1 MKHSDPLKQILSQT
15 RPHWDRDETR
25 PSARRAFRKAM
36 QCRTL
41 ALGAEVYAS
50 ENEERIV
57 DHTCKSPACSS
68 CGNKATIDWQRDREA
83 ALPGGPYKGITFTM
97 SDLLW
102 SFFRDNRFLVPA
114 LSAFAANAIQILAA
128 ARQGLQVGV
137 ITFPQ
142 TFNGRLEFNPHVHT
156 MVTAGGPHTSSGSW
170 KSRFYYDGDRLMKLW
185 RGAVIQLLRA
195 ALRAGLLRID
205 LTVDQ
210 MEDVLVHLERCWW
223 SVKVQSS
230 ESKDHRLRYDGR
242 YLRRPPI
249 AQCRITN
256 ISERSVSF
264 RTKDK
269 KLGFWVE
276 VEYSLEEF
284 VDRWAQ
290 HISEHYQHGVR
301 YFGLF
306 ASRALGQISDAL
318 FTILGQK
325 PRPRPRRLAWAVSIK
340 RDFGRDPLLESEG
353 VPDDLGETYR
363 AAGRL
368 INQHRG
374 LHFRDRLSSLLYS
387 KPRQFRPERRSP
399 QVHLNAYVPSTR
411 IRTRTIPRPSARK

>member
-1 MKHSDPLKQILSQT
+1 MKYRDPLKEILSRT
-15 RPHWDRDETR
+15 RPHWDREETR
-25 PSARRAFRKAM
+25 PSARRAFRKVM

-41 ALGAEVYAS
+41 ALGAELYAS
-50 ENEERIV
+50 ENEERRV

-68 CGNKATIDWQRDREA
+68 CGNKTTIDWRRDREA
-83 ALPGGPYKGITFTM
+83 TLPDGPYKGITFTM
-97 SDLLW
+97 PELLW
-102 SFFRDNRFLVPA
+102 SFFCDNRFMVPA
-114 LSAFAANAIQILAA
+114 LSAFAANAIQTFAT
-128 ARQGLQVGV
+128 ARQGLEVGI

-156 MVTAGGPHTSSGSW
+156 MVMAGGLHASSGSW
-170 KSRFYYDGDRLMKLW
+170 KSRLYYDGDQLMRLW

-195 ALRAGLLRID
+195 ARRAGRLCTD

-210 MEDVLVHLERCWW
+210 MEDVLIHLERCWW

-249 AQCRITN
+249 AQRRITN
-256 ISERSVSF
+256 IGEQSVTF

-276 VEYSLEEF
+276 VEYSLQEF

-306 ASRALGQISDAL
+306 ASRKLGQISAAL
-318 FTILGQK
+318 FATLGQK
-325 PRPRPRRLAWAVSIK
+325 PRPRPGRLAWADSIK
-340 RDFGRDPLLESEG
+340 QDFDRDPLLDREG
-353 VPDDLGETYR
+353 RRMIWVRRIAPQ
-363 AAGRL
+363 APV
-368 INQHRG
+368 NQ
-374 LHFRDRLSSLLYS
+374 L
-387 KPRQFRPERRSP
+387 
-399 QVHLNAYVPSTR
+399 A
-411 IRTRTIPRPSARK
+411 

>member
-1 MKHSDPLKQILSQT
+1 MKHCDPLKEILSRT
-15 RPHWDRDETR
+15 RLHWDRDETR

-41 ALGAEVYAS
+41 ALGADIYAS
-50 ENEERIV
+50 ENEERRV

-68 CGNKATIDWQRDREA
+68 CGNKTTIDWRRDREA
-83 ALPGGPYKGITFTM
+83 ALPDGLYKGITFTM
-97 SDLLW
+97 PDLLW

-114 LSAFAANAIQILAA
+114 LSAFAGNAIQTLAA
-128 ARQGLQVGV
+128 ARQGLQVGI

-156 MVTAGGPHTSSGSW
+156 MVMVGGLHRSSGSW
-170 KSRFYYDGDRLMKLW
+170 KSRLYYDGNQLMRLW

-195 ALRAGLLRID
+195 ALRAGRLRTD

-210 MEDVLVHLERCWW
+210 IEDVLIHLERCWW

-230 ESKDHRLRYDGR
+230 ASKDHRLRYDGR

-249 AQCRITN
+249 AQRRITN
-256 ISERSVSF
+256 IDERRVTF
-264 RTKDK
+264 RTRDK
-269 KLGFWVE
+269 KSGLWVE

-306 ASRALGQISDAL
+306 ASRALGQISVAL
-318 FTILGQK
+318 FALLGQK
-325 PRPRPRRLAWAVSIK
+325 PKPRPGRLAWAVSIK
-340 RDFGRDPLLESEG
+340 CDFGWDPLLDRKG
-353 VPDDLGETYR
+353 
-363 AAGRL
+363 
-368 INQHRG
+368 HRMTWV
-374 LHFRDRLSSLLYS
+374 
-387 KPRQFRPERRSP
+387 RRIAP
-399 QVHLNAYVPSTR
+399 QVPQL
-411 IRTRTIPRPSARK
+411 K

>member
-1 MKHSDPLKQILSQT
+1 MKYRDPLKEILFRT

-25 PSARRAFRKAM
+25 PTARRAFRKAM

-50 ENEERIV
+50 ENEEKHV
-57 DHTCKSPACSS
+57 YHTCKSPACSS
-68 CGNKATIDWQRDREA
+68 CGNKTTIDWRRDREA
-83 ALPGGPYKGITFTM
+83 ALPDGLHKGITFTM
-97 SDLLW
+97 PDLLW
-102 SFFRDNRFLVPA
+102 SLFRDNTFLVRA
-114 LSAFAANAIQILAA
+114 LSAFVANAIQTLAA
-128 ARQGLQVGV
+128 ARQGLQVGI
-137 ITFPQ
+137 ITFRQ

-156 MVTAGGPHTSSGSW
+156 MVMAGGLHAPSGSW
-170 KSRFYYDGDRLMKLW
+170 KSRFYYDDDQLMRLW

-205 LTVDQ
+205 LTVGQ
-210 MEDVLVHLERCWW
+210 MEDVLIHLERCWW

-249 AQCRITN
+249 AQRRIID
-256 ISERSVSF
+256 ISEQSVTF

-269 KLGFWVE
+269 KLGFWVD
-276 VEYSLEEF
+276 VEYSLQEF

-306 ASRALGQISDAL
+306 GSRKLGQISAAL
-318 FTILGQK
+318 FATLGQK
-325 PRPRPRRLAWAVSIK
+325 PRPRPGRLAWADSIK
-340 RDFGRDPLLESEG
+340 QDFDRDPLL
-353 VPDDLGETYR
+353 
-363 AAGRL
+363 
-368 INQHRG
+368 
-374 LHFRDRLSSLLYS
+374 DR
-387 KPRQFRPERRSP
+387 KGCRMIWVRRIAP
-399 QVHLNAYVPSTR
+399 QAPADQLT
-411 IRTRTIPRPSARK
+411 

>member
-1 MKHSDPLKQILSQT
+1 MKYRDPLKQIMSQA
-15 RPHWDRDETR
+15 RLHWDRDATR

-36 QCRTL
+36 QCRTP

-50 ENEERIV
+50 ENEERRV
-57 DHTCKSPACSS
+57 DHTCKSAACSS
-68 CGNKATIDWQRDREA
+68 CGNKTTIDWRRDREA
-83 ALPGGPYKGITFTM
+83 ALPDGPYKGITFTM
-97 SDLLW
+97 PDLLW

-114 LSAFAANAIQILAA
+114 LSTFAANAIQTLAA
-128 ARQGLQVGV
+128 ARQGLQVGI

-156 MVTAGGPHTSSGSW
+156 MVMAGGLHASSGSW
-170 KSRFYYDGDRLMKLW
+170 KSRFYYDGDQLMRLW
-185 RGAVIQLLRA
+185 RGAVIQLLRV
-195 ALRAGLLRID
+195 ALRSGRLQID

-249 AQCRITN
+249 AQRRITN
-256 ISERSVSF
+256 IGERNVTF

-306 ASRALGQISDAL
+306 ASRALGQISAAL
-318 FTILGQK
+318 FAILGQK
-325 PRPRPRRLAWAVSIK
+325 PKPRPGRLAWADSIK
-340 RDFGRDPLLESEG
+340 QDFDRDPLL
-353 VPDDLGETYR
+353 
-363 AAGRL
+363 
-368 INQHRG
+368 
-374 LHFRDRLSSLLYS
+374 DR
-387 KPRQFRPERRSP
+387 KGQRMIWVRRIAP
-399 QVHLNAYVPSTR
+399 QVPANQIT
-411 IRTRTIPRPSARK
+411 

>member
-1 MKHSDPLKQILSQT
+1 MKYRDPLKQILSRT
-15 RPHWDRDETR
+15 RSHWDRDDTPY
-25 PSARRAFRKAM
+25 PSARRAFRQAM
-36 QCRTL
+36 QCRTP
-41 ALGAEVYAS
+41 ALGSEVYAS
-50 ENEERIV
+50 ENEERRV
-57 DHTCKSPACSS
+57 DHTCKSRACSS
-68 CGNKATIDWQRDREA
+68 CGNKTTIDWRRDREA
-83 ALPGGPYKGITFTM
+83 ALPDGPYKGITFTM
-97 SDLLW
+97 PIQLW
-102 SFFRDNRFLVPA
+102 ELFRDHRFLVPA
-114 LSAFAANAIQILAA
+114 LSVFAANAIQILAA

-142 TFNGRLEFNPHVHT
+142 TFNGWLEFNPHVHT
-156 MVTAGGPHTSSGSW
+156 MVKAGGLHAASGSW
-170 KSRFYYDGDRLMKLW
+170 KSRLYYDGDRLMNLW

-256 ISERSVSF
+256 ISERSVTF

-269 KLGFWVE
+269 RLGFWIE
-276 VEYSLEEF
+276 VEYSPEEF

-306 ASRALGQISDAL
+306 APRALGQISAAL
-318 FTILGQK
+318 FTILGQT
-325 PRPRPRRLAWAVSIK
+325 PRPRPGRLAWAVSIK
-340 RDFGRDPLLESEG
+340 RDFGRDPLLDRKG
-353 VPDDLGETYR
+353 CRMTWVRRIAPQGPHP
-363 AAGRL
+363 
-368 INQHRG
+368 IN
-374 LHFRDRLSSLLYS
+374 
-387 KPRQFRPERRSP
+387 
-399 QVHLNAYVPSTR
+399 
-411 IRTRTIPRPSARK
+411 